1 MSNHPKAFLH
11 SLGSGVVS
19 FIVVVCLAVPCCVNA
34 DPVITPG
41 KIEVTLDPGECTS
54 ELISVA
60 TGAAPIP
67 KLDVVLMIDV
77 TGSMSGVIG
86 EVTRSAESI
95 VRDVETL
102 VPDATFALVT
112 LADYEGEGG
121 GLFGLFGEYGAA
133 GDYPWQLDQDFT
145 TDAER
150 IRRSLEAIRLMNG
163 GDVPESYLRALY
175 ESQFLNWRTGSR
187 RVVLLFG
194 DSFAHDPDPGRDVQ
208 ENTGDDLT
216 QETVINQLAIANI
229 TVLPIYTS
237 YPDFYTA
244 IAQGT
249 GGRAVQMRD
258 TAQVPQIIQELV
270 EETVSTIRV
279 LTLDI
284 PAAGQDWLTW
294 TPTDY
299 RGVAPEEQREFTLEI
314 CAPNDASGGKHTF
327 DVQVTGDG
335 ATLGEIPVV
344 VHVGGT
350 PIVPVTS
357 WCPLPPLTVGG
368 REVNTCLLLIPV
380 LLLLLLGLLFWILS
394 RRRPT
399 GAHAS
404 RPEERTGHTAPP
416 QGKPKPATPPTG
428 ASIQHGKSTS
438 RPTKR

>member
-1 MSNHPKAFLH
+1 MLKGRTPFLKTLKS
-11 SLGSGVVS
+11 SLVS
-19 FIVVVCLAVPCCVNA
+19 LIVSVCLVAPCCVTA

-41 KIEVTLDPGECTS
+41 KIEVTLDPGACTS
-54 ELISVA
+54 EPISVA

-77 TGSMSGVIG
+77 TGSMGGLIE

-95 VRDVETL
+95 VGDIQTL
-102 VPDATFALVT
+102 TPDATFALVT

-121 GLFGLFGEYGAA
+121 GLFGLFGEYGAS
-133 GDYPWQLDQDFT
+133 GDYPWQLDQDFVA
-145 TDAER
+145 DATR

-163 GDVPESYLRALY
+163 GDPAESYLRALY
-175 ESQFLNWRTGSR
+175 EAQFLDWRAGSR

-194 DSFAHDPDPGRDVQ
+194 DSYAHDPDPGRDAQ

-216 QETVINQLAIANI
+216 QEAVISQLAAANI
-229 TVLPIYTS
+229 TVLPIYTN

-258 TAQVPQIIQELV
+258 TAQVPQIIQELIA
-270 EETVSTIRV
+270 ETVSTIRV

-299 RGVAPEEQREFTLEI
+299 RDVAPEEQREFTLEI
-314 CAPNDASGGKHTF
+314 CAPADASGGKHTF

-335 ATLGEIPVV
+335 ATLGKIPVI
-344 VHVGGT
+344 VHVGGAVVL
-350 PIVPVTS
+350 PGTS
-357 WCPLPPLTVGG
+357 WCPLPPLTLGG
-368 REVNTCLLLIPV
+368 REINTCLLLIPV
-380 LLLLLLGLLFWILS
+380 LLLALLGLLLWLLS
-394 RRRPT
+394 RRRPAAGPRT
-399 GAHAS
+399 S
-404 RPEERTGHTAPP
+404 RPEPRTGTTSTS
-416 QGKPKPATPPTG
+416 QGKPKPTTAPSG
-428 ASIQHGKSTS
+428 ASIQKSSTS
-438 RPTKR
+438 RPPKR